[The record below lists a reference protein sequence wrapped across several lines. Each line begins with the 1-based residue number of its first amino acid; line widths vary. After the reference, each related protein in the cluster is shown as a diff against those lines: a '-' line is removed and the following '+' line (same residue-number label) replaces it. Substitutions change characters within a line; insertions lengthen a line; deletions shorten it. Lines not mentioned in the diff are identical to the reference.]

1 MKKFNR
7 REKTILRLML
17 LVIGLWVFM
26 EIQEAYV
33 QSKIDLE
40 ADIEA
45 TSAQITSQL
54 TQLQGQSPQK
64 YLDDAAALDD
74 QLKRARQ
81 KIMGLPNR
89 GVASE
94 IISSTL
100 NKKALNAGVELTS
113 ISGRRPEEVGE
124 ESELLELR
132 TYFAFN
138 SDLRELLSMMES
150 LEDEPYYLVLH
161 QVNVTS
167 RRNNLRRNRRKGSN
181 ARKKGLNGNALIST
195 LFKQDANGKE
205 SDYRQAVV
213 ISPDG
218 ESAGA
223 DGKPDAGEKA
233 DPEKSD
239 AGQGGG
245 VKADQGQPKK
255 QDLPRL
261 DVEAR
266 RDDEDDFEDG
276 GRDADDKRAPQP
288 RPETRRPPV
297 DQSSADRA
305 ENPKLKPPARPL
317 TESSK
322 PKSNMRRKFRP

>member
-17 LVIGLWVFM
+17 MVIGIWVAL
-26 EIQEAYV
+26 EIRDVYV
-33 QSKIDLE
+33 QSKMDLE

-45 TSAQITSQL
+45 TSGQITSYL
-54 TQLQGQSPQK
+54 SELRDETPDK
-64 YLDDAAALDD
+64 YLNDAAALDE

-81 KIMGLPNR
+81 KIMALPARN
-89 GVASE
+89 VASE

-100 NKKALNAGVELTS
+100 NQKALNAGVELTS

-124 ESELLELR
+124 DKQLLELR

-138 SDLRELLSMMES
+138 SDLRELLTLMES

-167 RRNNLRRNRRKGSN
+167 RRNNLRRNRRKGG
-181 ARKKGLNGNALIST
+181 AAEKKGLNGNALIST
-195 LFKQDANGKE
+195 LFIEDAQGKE
-205 SDYRQAVV
+205 VDYRHTVV
-213 ISPDG
+213 ANPDG
-218 ESAGA
+218 TT
-223 DGKPDAGEKA
+223 DGPKPDPK
-233 DPEKSD
+233 KSD
-239 AGQGGG
+239 EGKDGA
-245 VKADQGQPKK
+245 VKADQGQPKQ

-266 RDDEDDFEDG
+266 RDDEDDFEDE
-276 GRDADDKRAPQP
+276 GRDGDEKRAPQP
-288 RPETRRPPV
+288 MPKTRRPST
-297 DQSSADRA
+297 DQSSADRDVL
-305 ENPKLKPPARPL
+305 PKLKPPARPL

>member
-17 LVIGLWVFM
+17 AVIGVWVAL
-26 EIQEAYV
+26 EVRDIYL
-33 QSKIDLE
+33 QSKMDLE

-45 TSAQITSQL
+45 TSVQITSQL
-54 TQLQGQSPQK
+54 SQLQSESPQK

-94 IISSTL
+94 IVSSTL
-100 NKKALNAGVELTS
+100 NKKALAAGVELTS
-113 ISGRRPEEVGE
+113 ISGRRAEEVGE
-124 ESELLELR
+124 ESELVELR

-138 SDLRELLSMMES
+138 SDLRELLTMMES

-167 RRNNLRRNRRKGSN
+167 RRNNLRRNRRKGRN

-195 LFKQDANGKE
+195 LFKQDAAGKE
-205 SDYRQAVV
+205 SDYRQAVI
-213 ISPDG
+213 ISP
-218 ESAGA
+218 ESQPA
-223 DGKPDAGEKA
+223 DSDEAEPDA
-233 DPEKSD
+233 EKSD
-239 AGQGGG
+239 AGQGGD

-266 RDDEDDFEDG
+266 RDDEDDFEDE
-276 GRDADDKRAPQP
+276 GRDDDEKRAPQTL
-288 RPETRRPPV
+288 PEKRRPPV

-305 ENPKLKPPARPL
+305 DIPKLKPPARPL